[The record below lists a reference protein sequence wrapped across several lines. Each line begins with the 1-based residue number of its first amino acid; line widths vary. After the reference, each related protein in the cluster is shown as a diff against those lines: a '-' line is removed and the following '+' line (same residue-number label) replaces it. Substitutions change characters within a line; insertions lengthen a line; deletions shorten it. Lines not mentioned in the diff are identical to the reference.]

1 MGRPPLPRR
10 RDSASAARANFATQ
24 FAFWD
29 WLFGTARLPRVK
41 PSGYGIVELFPAG
54 YLAQQIHVFK
64 PRPTPEPAATS
75 P

>member
-1 MGRPPLPRR
+1 
-10 RDSASAARANFATQ
+10 
-24 FAFWD
+24 
-29 WLFGTARLPRVK
+29 LFGTARLPRVK